1 MRDCEGDVLRNDQVL
16 PGFTLSPTPG
26 QRWQRWQRAPVH
38 SLSEADASSAE
49 TGSTSLSRTSF
60 TLQKSCLAKP
70 VGFFR
75 EWEGLHTTLGIPP
88 WESHPGRV
96 PSKPD
101 PPTRRAAG
109 CPGAAASGSGL
120 SRASLLTED
129 THQHLRLRITTS
141 KLPAK
146 Q

>member
-1 MRDCEGDVLRNDQVL
+1 MRDCEGDVLRKDQVL

-26 QRWQRWQRAPVH
+26 QRWQRAPVH
-38 SLSEADASSAE
+38 SLSEADASSAG

-70 VGFFR
+70 AGFSR
-75 EWEGLHTTLGIPP
+75 EWEGSHTTLGIPP
-88 WESHPGRV
+88 WAV

-101 PPTRRAAG
+101 PPTRRAAA

-120 SRASLLTED
+120 FRANLLTED